1 MFTTPAE
8 IYEHSFRIHSAL
20 TAIREDDREFTYRDL
35 WLWSDAVMEQLRQHG
50 ASTGD
55 VVGMFAGNRAEWL
68 VVESAVARM
77 GLVRTPANYM
87 SALETVAYQLAYAKA
102 AFLVTDYDLGAA
114 LLPYLDP
121 DDRPV
126 LLQVEDPAGR
136 MLPDA
141 IPLAPLPPGGTE
153 PDRTEHSVD
162 PESRAGIYFTGGT
175 TGRPKAVS
183 HSARSVAAA
192 LYIQMIEAEIRPG
205 ERMLI
210 MTPLAHAGGSLA
222 AAAIGRGANVRVL
235 DSFDAHRTVDL
246 LLHDR
251 ITWTFMVPTM
261 IYRVLDLLDGRL
273 ADGGSGSEGSGGSGG
288 SGERSADLALN
299 TIVYGAA
306 PMSPTRLV
314 DGLRLLG
321 PVFLQLFGQTEA
333 PQFCTRLSKLDHD
346 PNRPELL
353 ASCGNATLFTDV
365 AVTDDTGAHL
375 PPGEFG
381 EITVRTP
388 FALTEYI
395 GNAEATA
402 EKFWDGWVRTGDMG
416 IIDEAGYVFLKD
428 RKNDMIISGGFNVYS
443 REVEDALSSHPLVAQ
458 VAVIGVPHPD
468 WGEAVHAVVV
478 TRCVGADDDEDGSSA
493 DGDEVSGDGADR
505 DDDGSGDTDGL
516 TDEALKD
523 HASIGLARYA
533 RPKSFEFVDS
543 LPLTPFGKIDKKA
556 LRAPHWE
563 GAARQIG

>member
-20 TAIREDDREFTYRDL
+20 TAVREDDREFTYRDL
-35 WLWSDAVMEQLRQHG
+35 WLWSDAVMEQLRRHG

-68 VVESAVARM
+68 VIEAATARL

-87 SALETVAYQLAYAKA
+87 SALETVAYQLAYAEV

-114 LLPYLDP
+114 LLPHLDP
-121 DDRPV
+121 YSRPV
-126 LLQVEDPAGR
+126 ILQLEDPAGR
-136 MLPDA
+136 RLPDA
-141 IPLAPLPPGGTE
+141 IPLAPLPPSDTE
-153 PDRTEHSVD
+153 PDRTEHRVD
-162 PESRAGIYFTGGT
+162 PEARAGIYFTGGT
-175 TGRPKAVS
+175 TGRPKAVA
-183 HSARSVAAA
+183 HSARSIAAA

-222 AAAIGRGANVRVL
+222 AAGIGRGANVRVV
-235 DSFDAHRTVDL
+235 DTFDAHRTVDL
-246 LLHDR
+246 LLNDR
-251 ITWTFMVPTM
+251 TTWTFMVPTM
-261 IYRVLDLLDGRL
+261 IYRVLDLLDERASAAG
-273 ADGGSGSEGSGGSGG
+273 AGPDGAAPGSAPESSGTGG
-288 SGERSADLALN
+288 AGLALD
-299 TIVYGAA
+299 TVVYGAA
-306 PMSPTRLV
+306 PMSPTRLM

-346 PNRPELL
+346 PDRPELL

-365 AVTDDTGAHL
+365 AVTDDAGAAL
-375 PPGEFG
+375 PVGAFG

-416 IIDEAGYVFLKD
+416 VMDDSGYVYLKD

-458 VAVIGVPHPD
+458 VAVIGIPHPD

-478 TRCVGADDDEDGSSA
+478 AR
-493 DGDEVSGDGADR
+493 
-505 DDDGSGDTDGL
+505 GSGESDDSL
-516 TDEALKD
+516 TEDALRA
-523 HASIGLARYA
+523 HATEGLARYA
-533 RPKSFEFVDS
+533 RPKSVEFVEA
-543 LPLTPFGKIDKKA
+543 LPQTPFGKVDKKA

>member
-20 TAIREDDREFTYRDL
+20 TAVREDDREFTYRDL
-35 WLWSDAVMEQLRQHG
+35 WLWSDAVMEQLRQHS
-50 ASTGD
+50 ASAGD

-77 GLVRTPANYM
+77 GLVRTPANHM
-87 SALETVAYQLAYAKA
+87 SALETVAYQLAYAEA
-102 AFLVTDYDLGAA
+102 AFLVTDYDLGSA
-114 LLPYLDP
+114 LLAHLDP
-121 DDRPV
+121 EDQPV
-126 LLQVEDPAGR
+126 LLQLEDPAGR
-136 MLPDA
+136 TLPDA
-141 IPLAPLPPGGTE
+141 IPLAPLPPPGTD

-192 LYIQMIEAEIRPG
+192 LYIQMVEAEIRPG

-222 AAAIGRGANVRVL
+222 AAGIGRGANVRVV

-251 ITWTFMVPTM
+251 TTWTFMVPTM
-261 IYRVLDLLDGRL
+261 IYRVLDLLDARA
-273 ADGGSGSEGSGGSGG
+273 ADGAARSDGPGS
-288 SGERSADLALN
+288 AAVDLALN

-321 PVFLQLFGQTEA
+321 PVFIQLFGQTEA

-353 ASCGNATLFTDV
+353 ASCGNATLFTDI
-365 AVTDDTGAHL
+365 AVTDDAGTHL

-395 GNAEATA
+395 GNPEATA

-416 IIDEAGYVFLKD
+416 IVDDAGYVYLKD

-458 VAVIGVPHPD
+458 VAVIGVPHHD

-478 TRCVGADDDEDGSSA
+478 KRSA
-493 DGDEVSGDGADR
+493 GTDGDE
-505 DDDGSGDTDGL
+505 L
-516 TDEALKD
+516 TDEALRT
-523 HASIGLARYA
+523 HASSGLARYA
-533 RPKSFEFVDS
+533 RPKSIEFTDS
-543 LPLTPFGKIDKKA
+543 LPQTPFGKVDKKS

-563 GAARQIG
+563 GATRQIG

>member
-1 MFTTPAE
+1 MFATPAE

-20 TAIREDDREFTYRDL
+20 TAVREDDREFTYRDL
-35 WLWSDAVMEQLRQHG
+35 WVWSDAVMEQLRRHG
-50 ASTGD
+50 ASPGD
-55 VVGMFAGNRAEWL
+55 VVGMFAGNRAEWV
-68 VVESAVARM
+68 VVESAVARS

-87 SALETVAYQLAYAKA
+87 SALETVAYQLAYAEA
-102 AFLVTDYDLGAA
+102 AFLVIDYDLGAA
-114 LLPYLDP
+114 LLPHLDP
-121 DDRPV
+121 VDRPV
-126 LLQVEDPAGR
+126 LVQLEDPAGR

-141 IPLAPLPPGGTE
+141 IPLAPLPPSGTE
-153 PDRTEHSVD
+153 PDRTEHTVD
-162 PESRAGIYFTGGT
+162 PEGPAGIYFTGGT

-183 HSARSVAAA
+183 HSARSAAAA
-192 LYIQMIEAEIRPG
+192 LYIQMVEAEIRPG

-222 AAAIGRGANVRVL
+222 AAGIGRGANVRVV

-251 ITWTFMVPTM
+251 TTWTFMVPTM
-261 IYRVLDLLDGRL
+261 IYRVLDLLDERL
-273 ADGGSGSEGSGGSGG
+273 SDAAPGSDT
-288 SGERSADLALN
+288 ADLALR

-306 PMSPTRLV
+306 PMSPTRLA

-321 PVFLQLFGQTEA
+321 QVFIQLFGQTEA

-353 ASCGNATLFTDV
+353 ASCGNPTLFTEV
-365 AVTDDTGAHL
+365 AVTDDTGAPL
-375 PPGEFG
+375 SPGELG

-395 GNAEATA
+395 GNPAATA

-416 IIDEAGYVFLKD
+416 IMDESGYVYLKD

-458 VAVIGVPHPD
+458 VAVVGIPHPD

-478 TRCVGADDDEDGSSA
+478 KRSAREDGSP
-493 DGDEVSGDGADR
+493 
-505 DDDGSGDTDGL
+505 L
-516 TDEALKD
+516 TDEALVA
-523 HASIGLARYA
+523 HSTNGLARYA
-533 RPKSFEFVDS
+533 RPKSVEFVDS
-543 LPLTPFGKIDKKA
+543 LPQTPFGKVDKKS
-556 LRAPHWE
+556 LRAPHWD

>member
-1 MFTTPAE
+1 MSHERSPVFTTPAE

-20 TAIREDDREFTYRDL
+20 TAVREDDREFTYRDL

-50 ASTGD
+50 ASAGD

-87 SALETVAYQLAYAKA
+87 SALETVAYQLAYAEA
-102 AFLVTDYDLGAA
+102 AFLVTDYDLGSA
-114 LLPYLDP
+114 LLAHLDP
-121 DDRPV
+121 EDRPV
-126 LLQVEDPAGR
+126 LLQLEDPAGR
-136 MLPDA
+136 TLPDA
-141 IPLAPLPPGGTE
+141 IPLAPLPPPGTE

-162 PESRAGIYFTGGT
+162 PDSRAGIYFTGGT

-192 LYIQMIEAEIRPG
+192 LYIQMVEAEIRPG

-222 AAAIGRGANVRVL
+222 AAGIGRGANVRVV

-251 ITWTFMVPTM
+251 TTWTFMVPTM
-261 IYRVLDLLDGRL
+261 IYRVLDLLDAPPAHG
-273 ADGGSGSEGSGGSGG
+273 AAHSDGSPSP
-288 SGERSADLALN
+288 ALDLALN

-321 PVFLQLFGQTEA
+321 PVFIQLFGQTEA

-346 PNRPELL
+346 PDRPELL
-353 ASCGNATLFTDV
+353 ASCGNATLFTDI
-365 AVTDDTGAHL
+365 AVTDDAGTHP

-395 GNAEATA
+395 GNPDATA
-402 EKFWDGWVRTGDMG
+402 EKFWDSWVRTGDMG
-416 IIDEAGYVFLKD
+416 IVDEAGYVFLKD

-478 TRCVGADDDEDGSSA
+478 KRSA
-493 DGDEVSGDGADR
+493 GTDGDD
-505 DDDGSGDTDGL
+505 L
-516 TDEALKD
+516 TDEALRT
-523 HASIGLARYA
+523 HASRGLARYA
-533 RPKSFEFVDS
+533 RPKSIEFTDS
-543 LPLTPFGKIDKKA
+543 LPQTPFGKIDKKS

-563 GAARQIG
+563 GATRQIG